1 MHLDPLLGWN
11 DDINHRRLVAAPAT
25 TSLSAMPKLVVNSAG
40 CQQLIDGRK
49 RSYVIDM
56 IFRESKHF
64 LWLGAAAPADCGT
77 GDALLLQVPSV

>member
-11 DDINHRRLVAAPAT
+11 DDINHRRLVAAPAA
-25 TSLSAMPKLVVNSAG
+25 TSLSALLKLVVNSAG

-49 RSYVIDM
+49 RGCGKDM

-64 LWLGAAAPADCGT
+64 LWLDAVGPADCGK